1 MEYFKDRFPY
11 SCTKGLKYPIID
23 NIEWTDG
30 FWTGMLWLAY
40 EYTND
45 KKYKELAIEI
55 SKASCTVLKI
65 ELN

>member
-1 MEYFKDRFPY
+1 MQQKN
-11 SCTKGLKYPIID
+11 KYPIIE

-45 KKYKELAIEI
+45 EKYRKLADKNVQSFLNRVEK
-55 SKASCTVLKI
+55 SI
-65 ELN
+65 ELRSP